1 MRNLLLDFERH
12 LVRCGGR
19 YLRIAEKDVQAFRPS
34 MILEL
39 GEWKSTIGEVKRR
52 NSRTSYVRSKR
63 CIE

>member
-1 MRNLLLDFERH
+1 
-12 LVRCGGR
+12 VRCGGR